1 MRKRLLSLLLTFVM
15 IIGVLPVQV
24 FAVDDSITVYV
35 TISDKGVLAA
45 DKNGEP
51 MGYRAVSVADRDNDG
66 KLTVSDA
73 LIAAHTEYSINGTE
87 DYGISYGYA
96 SKLWGKTT
104 SNLLAFVNNAG
115 VSTSWDKKTISDGDS
130 IVASINKDSLYY
142 ADWYTYFDAA
152 VKEVRPETEF
162 TLTLK
167 GFQGMAGGTAEAVSG
182 VSVGL
187 WKDGAFSSVDDG
199 VTDAAGQVR
208 LSFADSGTYYV
219 TASGT
224 VRDEVTDYNSY
235 PYETLEADCPIIA
248 PVCVVTIPEEKTD
261 AEYVAD
267 DRAALDITY
276 ADGQNLTLPNKG
288 ASNQTSIT
296 WCSSNS
302 DIISNDGVF
311 TRPDQDTDVTLTA
324 TITCGQVSD
333 TKEFPFTVLGRL
345 NAAKA
350 VLTAENLTP
359 VEFSNPGDAAGT
371 YKFESPAKDTNIL
384 TMANDALEGLGVEV
398 IFEDGFSSSLIAEDG
413 TINYPTD
420 ASQSVELAFKLTV
433 GSESAAH
440 SVTVTIPKHAQTKT
454 EAINAMIAA
463 MPEHMQDADVLNG
476 NRSLDAVTTELKLPI
491 GKSTGVHIDWTS
503 GNEDI
508 IKIDSSS
515 KNTNSKYPT
524 GRVCGTIVARPGVGE
539 EDATVTLTFKP
550 YYDAGSTVGAA
561 GPMPDPIPTGTI
573 TVTVPA
579 VTGDEMQGVVDNAA
593 NDIKIGTSKNGTT
606 ATLNAISDNLYFPSY
621 EGYTTK
627 WTSTIDSI
635 VFPDNGYG
643 AATVNRPANGTDAA
657 GTITVELT
665 KGEVTK
671 TKTFDIKVLAWSED
685 ELDAKYADLE
695 KIKNALTFDTIKKSN
710 TSAENVTSKL
720 DMKQNAKVSGETVT
734 FNTYNSSSYPYEIEW
749 SITPDDGTVTYS
761 NGTGTVT
768 RPIFDT
774 EVTLKAEINLKQPI
788 DVVNAVEKTITVTV
802 PGTYVPK
809 SAESLE
815 ALLDGTAATL
825 SETDNWEAFLAM
837 AAYEDARPSGA
848 KLSEEA
854 GQNMLNLSLNAIL
867 ADDAGETAFSKA
879 ILDMQ
884 SIGVDPR
891 ELYPVNR
898 NTAVDAVDGL
908 NGKAHSA
915 AIWTAAYTMLAYQ
928 QGEYSAGTQEADL
941 IAALLATQLD
951 NGGWTSW
958 ESAEADATGV
968 AMLALAAYYDSN
980 AEVKAAL
987 DNAVDYLSSVQLAS
1001 GGFGGTWGENANNSA
1016 CVIMGLCALG
1026 IDPNEDSRFIK
1037 GGNSVLDALLSYAL
1051 EDNSGFGLSG
1061 DDDQVDAYSTQQGF
1075 PALIAAY
1082 QLIKTGE
1089 AYNVYDFSGKT
1100 LIPGRAT
1107 GSGAVTT
1114 PSAPSGED
1122 ITVKL
1127 TIKADTGYWMNN
1139 KTVTIPGDDATVY
1152 HALVEALDDSGITQ
1166 TGAASGYVRSMTKD
1180 GRTLAEFTN
1189 GKNSGWMYKV
1199 NGELPDVGLTDCTIE
1214 DGDTIVWFYTNDW
1227 MTVPGASGG
1236 SWGKKEE
1243 VPDLPFADVVEDHW
1257 AAEEI
1262 QWAYANGYISGK
1274 TETTFDPSASISR
1287 QQIWMILARHAGKN
1301 PADMAEAKVWAF
1313 ANGISDGTN
1322 PGNAVTRQQL
1332 VALLYRYA
1340 AANGYDVSKKADL
1353 SAYPD
1358 VAAVADYAY
1367 EAMAW
1372 SVANGIVGGTT
1383 AGTLD
1388 PTGSA
1393 TRAQF
1398 AAILYR
1404 FCEKMS

>member
-1 MRKRLLSLLLTFVM
+1 MKKRLLSLLLTLTLM
-15 IIGVLPVQV
+15 LGLLPGAALAVQELE
-24 FAVDDSITVYV
+24 SITVYV

-45 DKNGEP
+45 DKNGAP
-51 MGYRAVSVADRDNDG
+51 MGYRAVTVTDQDEDG
-66 KLTVSDA
+66 KLTVFDA
-73 LIAAHTEYSINGTE
+73 YDAAHDQYYETAFAANG
-87 DYGISYGYA
+87 DGYVGT
-96 SKLWGKTT
+96 LWGDHSGNFLTFVDNSGITDKLNTIDL
-104 SNLLAFVNNAG
+104 SGGEHLLG
-115 VSTSWDKKTISDGDS
+115 S
-130 IVASINKDSLYY
+130 IVKDTSYWTDY
-142 ADWYTYFDAA
+142 CSWFDIQTNT
-152 VKEVRPETEF
+152 VDVGEEF

-167 GFQGMAGGTAEAVSG
+167 GYSGMYGSFANASALSDIVIG
-182 VSVGL
+182 V
-187 WKDGAFSSVDDG
+187 WKNGAFSALGGKTTDG
-199 VTDAAGQVR
+199 SGQVT
-208 LSFADSGTYYV
+208 LSFDTADTYYV
-219 TASGT
+219 TASGD
-224 VRDEVTDYNSY
+224 VNGFS
-235 PYETLEADCPIIA
+235 PIIA
-248 PVCVVTIPEEKTD
+248 SVCVVTVNPID
-261 AEYVAD
+261 VAAAVAAD
-267 DRAALDITY
+267 KAALAIEY
-276 ADGQNLTLPNKG
+276 IDGQDISLPKKG
-288 ASNQTSIT
+288 ASGSTAIT
-296 WCSSNS
+296 WSSSNPAA
-302 DIISNDGVF
+302 ISTDGVVSKQE
-311 TRPDQDTDVTLTA
+311 TAQTVTLTA
-324 TITCGQVSD
+324 TIKCGDVSD
-333 TKEFPFTVLGRL
+333 TKAFVFDIPAITNADRL

-1372 SVANGIVGGTT
+1372 SVANGIVGGTAT
-1383 AGTLD
+1383 GTLD
-1388 PTGSA
+1388 PTGNA

-1404 FCEKMS
+1404 FCEKMN